1 MHDFGYFEE
10 DKLGKPYDVRL
21 LRRLY
26 PYAGP
31 YWRLYAAA
39 IVFVVLITLVELAI
53 PYVTKIAIDR
63 YIVPGSAKTER
74 SGPAPGTGP
83 AASGDVSGAKSEGR
97 RFLTVSPVTPEI
109 RGILDRYPGIATFKT
124 DPETNETAAR
134 IPYKDLKKIETAD
147 LTRLRRDDLS
157 GVAVMALIFL
167 GLIVFQFVFN
177 FCQVMIMEWA
187 AQRIMYDMRLKLF
200 SHIQELSV
208 AFFNRN
214 SVGRLVTR
222 TTNDIQNLYEMFTSV
237 ITFVFKDVFLLV
249 GIAVVLLSI
258 DWKLALVSFTVIP
271 FVLWAAF
278 VFAHHARDAFR
289 VLKIKLAEI
298 NTRFSE
304 TIGGVKVIQAFR
316 QERRNYRR
324 FKVLNHENYE
334 AGMRQIHVF
343 AIFMPVI
350 ELLGS
355 VAIAIVIFYGGGG
368 VLGGSIT
375 LGALVAFISYMKM
388 FFRPIRDI
396 AEKYNIMQ
404 NAMASAERIFLILDS
419 RDRVPDPPA
428 DRAAPPPERID
439 SLQFEDVSFEYLEG
453 EPVLKGISFSL
464 RAGESVAVVGPTGA
478 GKTSLINLITRF
490 YDPQGG
496 RVRVNGRD
504 IREMATSALRS
515 RMALV
520 TQDPFLFSGTI
531 RGNIQ
536 PVEAPLSDEEMTSVL
551 AAANCKGLVDR
562 LPRGLDTELS
572 EGGASISSG
581 ERQLLSIARAFARD
595 PDLILLDEATS
606 YIDSETEAHI
616 QEALWNLMRDRT
628 AILVAHRLSTAR
640 QADRI
645 LVVHRG
651 RIIESGA
658 HETLM
663 ATGGFYY
670 RLHQLNGG

>member
-10 DKLGKPYDVRL
+10 EELGKPYDVGL

-31 YWRLYAAA
+31 YWRLYLAA
-39 IVFVVLITLVELAI
+39 IVLVVLITLVELSI

-63 YIVPGSAKTER
+63 YIVPGAAA
-74 SGPAPGTGP
+74 GNQADAAP
-83 AASGDVSGAKSEGR
+83 EGK
-97 RFLTVSPVTPEI
+97 RFLTVSPVTPAV
-109 RGILDRYPGIATFKT
+109 RDILARYPDLATLQT
-124 DPETNETAAR
+124 DPETGEMSAR
-134 IPYKDLKKIETAD
+134 IPYEDLKKMDRGD
-147 LTRLRRDDLS
+147 LARLRKDDLS
-157 GVAVMALIFL
+157 GVTHLAIIFLALIAS
-167 GLIVFQFVFN
+167 QFIFN
-177 FCQVMIMEWA
+177 FCQLMIMEWA
-187 AQRIMYDMRLKLF
+187 AQRIMFDLRLQLF
-200 SHIQELSV
+200 SHIQSLSV
-208 AFFNRN
+208 AFFSRN

-237 ITFVFKDVFLLV
+237 ITFVFKDLFLLV

-258 DWKLALVSFTVIP
+258 DWRLALVCFTVIP
-271 FVLWAAF
+271 FVLWASF
-278 VFAHHARDAFR
+278 VFARHAREAFR
-289 VLKIKLAEI
+289 TLKIKLAEI
-298 NTRFSE
+298 NTRFAE

-316 QERRNYRR
+316 QEQRNYRR
-324 FKVLNHENYE
+324 FKTLNRENYQ

-355 VAIAIVIFYGGGG
+355 VAIAIVIFYGGRR
-368 VLGGSIT
+368 VLGDGIT

-404 NAMASAERIFLILDS
+404 NAMASAERIFQILDS
-419 RDRVPDPPA
+419 RDRIASPSPDKAVAPPA
-428 DRAAPPPERID
+428 RID
-439 SLQFEDVSFEYLEG
+439 SLEFDKVFFEYMPG
-453 EPVLKGISFSL
+453 EPVLKGISFKV

-490 YDPQGG
+490 YDPQEG
-496 RVRVNGRD
+496 RVLVNGQD
-504 IREMATSALRS
+504 IRTMKTADLRS

-520 TQDPFLFSGTI
+520 TQDPFLFSGAI
-531 RGNIQ
+531 RDNIQ
-536 PVEAPLSDEEMTSVL
+536 PVESPLSEAGMMSVMK
-551 AAANCKGLVDR
+551 AANCKDLVDR
-562 LPRGLDTELS
+562 LPRGVDTALS

-606 YIDSETEAHI
+606 YIDSETEVHI

-651 RIIESGA
+651 RIIESGS
-658 HETLM
+658 HRDLM
-663 ATGGFYY
+663 KRRGFYY
-670 RLHQLNGG
+670 QLHQLNGG

>member
-10 DKLGKPYDVRL
+10 EELGKPYDVGL
-21 LRRLY
+21 LRRLF
-26 PYAGP
+26 PYAKP
-31 YWRLYAAA
+31 YWRFYAAA
-39 IVFVVLITLVELAI
+39 IALVVLITLVELSI
-53 PYVTKIAIDR
+53 PYVTKITIDR
-63 YIVPGSAKTER
+63 YIVPGAATSDR
-74 SGPAPGTGP
+74 APGGPVSAP
-83 AASGDVSGAKSEGR
+83 AAGGASAESAGKR
-97 RFLTVSPVTPEI
+97 YLTVDPVTPEI
-109 RGILDRYPGIATFKT
+109 RDILERYPAMVDYRT
-124 DPETNETAAR
+124 DPESGVTTAR
-134 IPYKDLKKIETAD
+134 IPYTELKEMDREDLA
-147 LTRLRRDDLS
+147 RLRGEDLS
-157 GVAVMALIFL
+157 GVTLMAALFL
-167 GLIVFQFVFN
+167 GLIIFQFVFN

-187 AQRIMYDMRLKLF
+187 AQRVMYDLRLQLF
-200 SHIQELSV
+200 THIQGLSV
-208 AFFNRN
+208 AFFSRN

-237 ITFVFKDVFLLV
+237 ITFVFKDLFLLV

-278 VFAHHARDAFR
+278 VFAHHAREAFR
-289 VLKIKLAEI
+289 TLKIKLAEI

-324 FKVLNHENYE
+324 FATLNHENYQ

-355 VAIAIVIFYGGGG
+355 VAIAIVIFYGGAR
-368 VLGGSIT
+368 VLGGGVT
-375 LGALVAFISYMKM
+375 LGALVAFISYMRM

-404 NAMASAERIFLILDS
+404 NAMASAERIFQIQDS
-419 RDRVPDPPA
+419 RNRIPSPSPGNAV
-428 DRAAPPPERID
+428 AAPERIA
-439 SLQFEDVSFEYLEG
+439 SLAFEDVSFEYVPG
-453 EPVLKGISFSL
+453 EPVLKGISFTI

-490 YDPQGG
+490 YDPKEG
-496 RVRVNGRD
+496 RVLINGVD
-504 IREMATSALRS
+504 IRRMETAALRS
-515 RMALV
+515 RIALV
-520 TQDPFLFSGTI
+520 TQDPFLFSGAV
-531 RGNIQ
+531 RENIQ
-536 PVEAPLSDEEMTSVL
+536 PVESPLSEAEMAGVL
-551 AAANCKGLVDR
+551 KAANCQSLVDR
-562 LPRGLDTELS
+562 LPEGLETELS

-595 PDLILLDEATS
+595 PELILLDEATS

-616 QEALWNLMRDRT
+616 QEALWNLMKDRT

-651 RIIESGA
+651 RIIESGS
-658 HETLM
+658 HEALI
-663 ATGGFYY
+663 AKAGFYY
-670 RLHQLNGG
+670 RLHQLNAN